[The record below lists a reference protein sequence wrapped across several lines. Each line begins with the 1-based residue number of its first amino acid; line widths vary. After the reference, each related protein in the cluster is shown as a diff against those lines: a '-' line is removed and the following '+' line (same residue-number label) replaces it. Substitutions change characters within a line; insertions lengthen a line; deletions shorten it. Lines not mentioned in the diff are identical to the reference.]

1 MFVLCFCLEKYVER
15 LHGFDKNIKTFPCP
29 TCGTEI
35 TLKSNQDV
43 AGLASN
49 HFIMSMLEIIAL
61 QEKAKAS
68 PQCSDCEDWAINHC
82 ASCEIFLCKKCSQS
96 HDRWIKN
103 HNMLSMEEL
112 VKNPESQAKI
122 RSKLYCEK
130 HKEEVLKYYC
140 ETCKELCCIDCVV
153 LKHQKENHSC
163 VAVSDV
169 APKQRETLQSSCSTL
184 DEKLSE
190 GKEALNNICEVM
202 KALEKNVKT
211 AKDQIKEQKENILK
225 FVGGKLED
233 RVKKLNEEVDKIY
246 GELHSELSEQHDE
259 IKEYLDKLQV
269 TMPLPKNL
277 LQRGS
282 IEEML
287 SSQKLIDE
295 NIEKL
300 RNDQPEDLVAVN
312 DGVIQY
318 VPGNIVNI
326 NVNQIVDK
334 LGCIKGTGE
343 IDCSFINIQ
352 HKIRHTAYI
361 LCFGNM
367 FRSLLTWVWSG

>member
-1 MFVLCFCLEKYVER
+1 MFVRCYCLGKYVER
-15 LHGFDKNIKTFPCP
+15 LRGSDNNIETFPCP
-29 TCGTEI
+29 TCRSEL

-43 AGLASN
+43 SDLPTN
-49 HFIMSMLEIIAL
+49 YFIKNMLEITTT
-61 QEKAKAS
+61 QQKANAS
-68 PQCSDCEDWAINHC
+68 PACFRCQNPAINHC
-82 ASCEIFLCKKCSQS
+82 STCEQFMCKKCSDS
-96 HDRWIKN
+96 HNSWIKN
-103 HNMLSMEEL
+103 HDVLSVDEL
-112 VKNPESQAKI
+112 SNPESQPKMK
-122 RSKLYCEK
+122 SKLYCIK

-140 ETCKELCCIDCVV
+140 ETCKELCCIDCFV
-153 LKHQKENHSC
+153 LNHQKENHSC

-169 APKQRETLQSSCSTL
+169 AQKQRETLQSSCSTF

-190 GKEALNNICEVM
+190 GNEALNNICKVM
-202 KALEKNVKT
+202 KSLEKNVKT

-225 FVGGKLED
+225 FVGEKLED
-233 RVKKLNEEVDKIY
+233 RVKKLNEELDKFY

-259 IKEYLDKLQV
+259 ITEYLHKLKM

-277 LQRGS
+277 LKKGS

-300 RNDQPEDLVAVN
+300 RNDEPEDLVAVN

-318 VPGNIVNI
+318 VPGNIENI
-326 NVNQIVDK
+326 DVNQIVDK
-334 LGCIKGTGE
+334 LGCVKGTYE

-352 HKIRHTAYI
+352 HKIGHTHIFFVLEIYS
-361 LCFGNM
+361 CHY
-367 FRSLLTWVWSG
+367 